1 MIACVF
7 CPIEMFPRFQISAF
21 PEKWWP
27 PSIHSKNCHPN
38 VVEGFCVS
46 LRSLEL
52 CCQGQQ
58 HLLGSSPGARHGRG
72 ESGEAWPMRL
82 GQRQWQ
88 ERHGATT
95 WRGKHWGHVLC
106 MKFQRNIVQLISTHS
121 TGYWSCPGACVL
133 LLNLCICHG
142 SAITNTMYEHEVI
155 VLGEKI
161 TWLGL
166 WFGIK

>member
-106 MKFQRNIVQLISTHS
+106 TKFQRNDTCRGRIWRTSFLIWTRVVFC
-121 TGYWSCPGACVL
+121 YWTLWISHNKHHVWALSDCFR
-133 LLNLCICHG
+133 H
-142 SAITNTMYEHEVI
+142 
-155 VLGEKI
+155 I
-161 TWLGL
+161 TWLWL
-166 WFGIK
+166 WFGVKEDP